1 MEKLL
6 KFLSK
11 LNTKEREMTE
21 RALMAIKL
29 NTLDGFNVKKLKGYT
44 DIYRLRVKDVR
55 IIFKK
60 EGESKLILDIGRR
73 NEKTYRDY

>member
-6 KFLSK
+6 KFLRK

-21 RALMAIKL
+21 AAIMAIKSGE
-29 NTLDGFNVKKLKGYT
+29 LDEYNVKKLTGYK
-44 DIYRLRVKDVR
+44 DIYRVRVKDVR
-55 IIFKK
+55 IIFQKD
-60 EGESKLILDIGRR
+60 GESKLILDIGRR